1 MKIDEEERKKI
12 DVDDRGNPI
21 MTLRTL
27 KYYCYKDCLYETPEL
42 N

>member
-1 MKIDEEERKKI
+1 MKESIEEKKNIDWDE
-12 DVDDRGNPI
+12 RGNPL

-27 KYYCYKDCLYETPEL
+27 KYYCYKESLYETPEL